1 MFRPVTHGPWSPRA
15 LTAEGVASVAVHNCT
30 NPSMAQK
37 YIACFKSPGGEWCLR
52 GNTQEE
58 QGARERQSNIQC
70 NIARLCEHG
79 NSVLSA
85 IVSMTLGFSEVKL
98 ADNFGTLKP
107 LDQQLVIE
115 RLQVSAILLGSLQLF
130 ERLF

>member
-58 QGARERQSNIQC
+58 QGARERQSNVILQDC
-70 NIARLCEHG
+70 
-79 NSVLSA
+79 
-85 IVSMTLGFSEVKL
+85 VSMETQSYL
-98 ADNFGTLKP
+98 P
-107 LDQQLVIE
+107 LS
-115 RLQVSAILLGSLQLF
+115 R
-130 ERLF
+130 

>member
-1 MFRPVTHGPWSPRA
+1 MFQVARR
-15 LTAEGVASVAVHNCT
+15 GVVPEREYT
-30 NPSMAQK
+30 
-37 YIACFKSPGGEWCLR
+37 G
-52 GNTQEE
+52 
-58 QGARERQSNIQC
+58 GARGKGKAIQC

-115 RLQVSAILLGSLQLF
+115 RLQVSAILLGALQLF